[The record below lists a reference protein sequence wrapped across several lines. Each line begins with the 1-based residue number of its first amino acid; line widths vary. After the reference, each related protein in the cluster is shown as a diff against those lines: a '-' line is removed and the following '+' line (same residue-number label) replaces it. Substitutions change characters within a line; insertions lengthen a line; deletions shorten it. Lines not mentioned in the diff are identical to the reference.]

1 MRKHLS
7 GILMIVL
14 GFALCMPAKAQ
25 NQIIVGPGTGNIGY
39 SPSKGLIIG
48 VVLGVVA
55 AVAVATVVVVHES
68 SKKRTIT
75 GCVNPAQNEIT
86 VINEK
91 DKQVYI
97 LSGDTAGV
105 KPGERM
111 SFQGKK
117 IKPNASNPLGWEVT
131 RIQTDYGACHP

>member
-7 GILMIVL
+7 GVL
-14 GFALCMPAKAQ
+14 IIALSFALSIPTEAQ
-25 NQIIVGPGTGNIGY
+25 NPNIVGPGTGNIGY

-48 VVLGVVA
+48 VVVGVVA
-55 AVAVATVVVVHES
+55 AVVVVTVVVVHES

-75 GCVNPAQNEIT
+75 GCVNPAQNGMT
-86 VINEK
+86 VTNEK
-91 DKQVYI
+91 DKQVYT

-111 SFQGKK
+111 SFHGKK
-117 IKPNASNPLGWEVT
+117 IKPNAGNPLGWEIT
-131 RIQTDYGACHP
+131 TIQTDYGACHP